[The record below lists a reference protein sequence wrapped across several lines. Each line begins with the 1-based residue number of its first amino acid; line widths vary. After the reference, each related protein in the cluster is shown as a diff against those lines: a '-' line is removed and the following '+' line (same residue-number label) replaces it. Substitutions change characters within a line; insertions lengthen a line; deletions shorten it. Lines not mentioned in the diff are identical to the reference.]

1 MATFKGI
8 VKTCEVCSAGFRVPQ
23 SHAHVRTCS
32 TACGYKVRKV
42 ANKLEPVRLKCAH
55 CEGVFTSVPCQA
67 SRRVYCSE
75 ACREASPN
83 VKAVK
88 AEKFGGP
95 KNPMWKDGSSIKAI
109 SATGRAYRR
118 QQPHIETEKCVR
130 RKRAKA
136 QATPAWAD
144 ISAIRAIYAEA
155 REISRRT
162 GQPHHVDHIV
172 PLKSDV
178 VCGLHTQSNLRVIHA
193 FINLSKGNRLA
204 A

>member
-1 MATFKGI
+1 MAKFKGFI
-8 VKTCEVCSAGFRVPQ
+8 KSCVVCSAQFKVSPSLDRVQ
-23 SHAHVRTCS
+23 TCS
-32 TACGYKVRKV
+32 RECGYKARKV
-42 ANKLEPVRLKCAH
+42 ANKTEHVRLKCAH
-55 CEGVFTSVPCQA
+55 CSGSFTTFPSQA
-67 SRRVYCSE
+67 DRRVYCSTV
-75 ACREASPN
+75 CMQASP
-83 VKAVK
+83 AI
-88 AEKFGGP
+88 AEAKVLRGMGAS
-95 KNPMWKDGSSIKAI
+95 NPMWKGGLAVQAV
-109 SATGRAYRR
+109 SASGKVYHR